1 MSRERIKSRTMD
13 TQTPSLIL
21 KEIKSTTRG
30 LFGKS
35 ASSLPQRDQDYLF
48 VSNQLANYL
57 NEKQFEEVTL
67 KQVSH
72 FFLVQ
77 YRFRFKQDCIDYNWF
92 NFQNTMKK
100 LKDYLSAD
108 SWIEVSYF
116 LYISIE
122 KSIDKVCPHVPNPIT
137 LSVFK
142 RTWLIEELLDGKPKF
157 SGFY

>member
-13 TQTPSLIL
+13 NQNSSLIL

-48 VSNQLANYL
+48 VGNQLANYL

-77 YRFRFKQDCIDYNWF
+77 YRFRFNQDCIDYNWF

-100 LKDYLSAD
+100 LKDYLGAD
-108 SWIEVSYF
+108 SWVEVSYF
-116 LYISIE
+116 LYASIE
-122 KSIDKVCPHVPNPIT
+122 KSINKVCPNVPNPIT

-142 RTWLIEELLDGKPKF
+142 RTWLIEELLGDKQKF

>member
-13 TQTPSLIL
+13 KQNATLKF
-21 KEIKSTTRG
+21 KEIKNTTRG
-30 LFGKS
+30 LFGQS
-35 ASSLPQRDQDYLF
+35 ASSLSQRDQDYLYVSTQ
-48 VSNQLANYL
+48 VSNYLAQ
-57 NEKQFEEVTL
+57 KQFEEVTL

-100 LKDYLSAD
+100 LRDYLSAD

>member
-1 MSRERIKSRTMD
+1 MGRERIKSRTMD
-13 TQTPSLIL
+13 KQNATLKF
-21 KEIKSTTRG
+21 KEIKNTTRG
-30 LFGKS
+30 LFGQS
-35 ASSLPQRDQDYLF
+35 ASSLSQRDQDYLYVGTQ
-48 VSNQLANYL
+48 VSNYL
-57 NEKQFEEVTL
+57 TQKKFEEVTL

-100 LKDYLSAD
+100 LKDYLSAG
-108 SWIEVSYF
+108 SGVEVSYF
-116 LYISIE
+116 LYASIE
-122 KSIDKVCPHVPNPIT
+122 KSIDKVCPNVPNPIT

>member
-1 MSRERIKSRTMD
+1 MD
-13 TQTPSLIL
+13 NQNSSLIL

-48 VSNQLANYL
+48 VGNQLANYL

-77 YRFRFKQDCIDYNWF
+77 YRFRFNQDCIDYNWF

-108 SWIEVSYF
+108 SWVEVSYF
-116 LYISIE
+116 LYSSIE
-122 KSIDKVCPHVPNPIT
+122 KSIDKVCPDIPNPIT

-142 RTWLIEELLDGKPKF
+142 RAWLIEELLGGKQKF

>member
-13 TQTPSLIL
+13 KQNATLKF
-21 KEIKSTTRG
+21 KEIKNTTRG
-30 LFGKS
+30 LFGQS
-35 ASSLPQRDQDYLF
+35 ASSLSQRDQDYLYVGTQ
-48 VSNQLANYL
+48 VSNYLAQ
-57 NEKQFEEVTL
+57 KQFEEVTL

-100 LKDYLSAD
+100 LRDYLSAD